1 MWLHHQDFVG
11 NVRTWWGGYDFQG
24 SPSDILASKL
34 KALKEDIKK
43 WNKECFGDVRIKKLD
58 LMHELQRLEE
68 KENQGLLTAEEKSY
82 RLSTQAELEK
92 TLLLDEVSWPQKS
105 RVQWLK

>member
-11 NVRTWWGGYDFQG
+11 NVRNWWGGYDFQE
-24 SPSDILASKL
+24 SPSYILASKL

-58 LMHELQRLEE
+58 LMHELQMLAG
-68 KENQGLLTAEEKSY
+68 KENQGLLTVEEKSY

-92 TLLLDEVSWPQKS
+92 TVIG
-105 RVQWLK
+105 